1 MERRKFLYGIGASAI
16 GGSALVGS
24 GAFSR
29 VESQRDVTIQVAEDS
44 DAYLGL
50 SGTGS
55 TNSENYVAIDEEG
68 HLAIEVS
75 ENSNDGEGVNS
86 DSFTWFDSMVDVCN
100 QGKETVGFYIEQP
113 TDEEFPEGIDA
124 TGVDDTPYEDEP
136 RVQFYTGEAAGSGD
150 DGTESIMGEDN
161 AVTIP
166 VGECIEIGLR
176 TMTKGV
182 DATENDQ
189 LFGDELVLTADV
201 DVEGVIPEVGELV
214 LDEESDGLDPNED
227 NKGQDR
233 PYVEWE
239 IDGNEIELIFE
250 NPTDFF
256 FAFDYRVDGES
267 GTADQW
273 TGDTISQ
280 GPLEGEDFGERYQG
294 VTVAPDESESRT
306 VSAFSSVEV
315 ILRRGA
321 EQNWYIPWITFNVQ

>member
-1 MERRKFLYGIGASAI
+1 MERRKFLYGIGVSAI

-29 VESQRDVTIQVAEDS
+29 VESQRDVAIEVAEDP

-50 SGTGS
+50 SRTGS
-55 TNSENYVAIDEEG
+55 TNSDNYVEIDEKG
-68 HLAIEVS
+68 HLGIDVG
-75 ENSNDGEGVNS
+75 ENPNDGEGVNS
-86 DSFTWFDSMVDVCN
+86 DSFTWFDSLFQVCN
-100 QGKETVGFYIEQP
+100 QGKETVGFYIEPP
-113 TDEEFPEGIDA
+113 TDEDYPEGIDA
-124 TGVDDTPYEDEP
+124 TGVEDTSYEDEP
-136 RVQFYTGEAAGSGD
+136 RVQFYTGEAAGVGD

-161 AVTIP
+161 AVSIP

-176 TMTKGV
+176 TMTKSV
-182 DATENDQ
+182 DATENNR

-201 DVEGVIPEVGELV
+201 DVEGVVPEVGELV
-214 LDEESDGLDPNED
+214 LDEESDGLGPNAD

-239 IDGNEIELIFE
+239 IDGNEIELTFD
-250 NPTDFF
+250 NPTDWY

-267 GTADQW
+267 GTEDQW
-273 TGDTISQ
+273 TGDTISE

-294 VTVAPDESESRT
+294 VTLGPGESESRT